1 MFANFELSSG
11 GLVAADVKPKR
22 TRTDQGC
29 LPCRRKKKRCDLAKP
44 VCVRCRKSIG
54 SVVCEWPAHAA
65 SLASEDVGRYQS
77 DLDLDAGR
85 DPIRLSANSGSSSQT
100 TVVLR
105 EKGRSKHGMNT
116 PNTTERVWETPP
128 SPQNSIENCIT
139 ISLPSGVKTVSPY
152 GPRIDVSDNQL
163 IQITTAFDK
172 AIISPDNGSLDQ
184 PASQLCLPLCLQNSS
199 LMHAWLSCGT
209 AFVTRAQ
216 PGGIQKALVHYQQA
230 VKGLATALTETGLTS
245 PEWKVAATLLLHTF
259 EARISLHTMQQSMSP
274 RTDEPASMR
283 VAHLSGAHNLVRV
296 SMMNKAPSS
305 MHQVLLLEAY
315 SFRTVHNRLFQ
326 PFPSLP
332 YDYIEKLFESM
343 CLPGSPRQDMVRQ
356 WRKCPW
362 VGMCAPMFDMG
373 FKLAWLRDRMPLRGK
388 DLIDAISLS
397 TRIMNWRAP
406 VEAPEDLFDVDS
418 GTADTFM
425 MKNLLSAKAWYYGC
439 LFLSHKLLNPSNGP
453 FDPDLIAIS
462 RQSHKVFQQMDL
474 LRGASALLLWPIF
487 LLGTG
492 AVTPADQ
499 TTFSNAIVSC
509 APRAGPGTILRTTQL
524 LNWAWASNTGL
535 EAGFLGSD
543 IILRTDIL
551 RQFFM

>member
-22 TRTDQGC
+22 TRTDLGC
-29 LPCRRKKKRCDLAKP
+29 LPCRRKKKKCDLSRP
-44 VCVRCRKSIG
+44 ICLRCRKSLG
-54 SVVCEWPAHAA
+54 VVACEWPAHAA
-65 SLASEDVGRYQS
+65 PGSSEVARPHQRA
-77 DLDLDAGR
+77 DLNEGH
-85 DPIRLSANSGSSSQT
+85 DPSIRPPNMSGSPSET
-100 TVVLR
+100 IMVVR
-105 EKGRSKHGMNT
+105 EKPGKSTHRAVTSRPSGQ
-116 PNTTERVWETPP
+116 VWQPPP

-139 ISLPSGVKTVSPY
+139 VSLPAGVNKVSP
-152 GPRIDVSDNQL
+152 QL
-163 IQITTAFDK
+163 IQITTAFDT

-230 VKGLATALTETGLTS
+230 VKGLATALSVTGLTS
-245 PEWKVAATLLLHTF
+245 PEWKVATVLLLHTF
-259 EARISLHTMQQSMSP
+259 ESMSP

-283 VAHLSGAHNLVRV
+283 VAHLNGAHNLVRA
-296 SMMNKAPSS
+296 SMMDRPPSS
-305 MHQVLLLEAY
+305 MHELLLLEAY
-315 SFRTVHNRLFQ
+315 SFRAVHNRLFQ
-326 PFPSLP
+326 PFPTLP
-332 YDYIEKLFESM
+332 YDHLERLFAAM
-343 CLPGSPRQDMVRQ
+343 CLPGSPRQDMIIS

-362 VGMCAPMFDMG
+362 VGMCAPLFDMG
-373 FKLAWLRDRMPLRGK
+373 FKLAWLRDRLPLQGE
-388 DLIDAISLS
+388 DLVKAISLS
-397 TRIMNWRAP
+397 NNIHTWKAP
-406 VEAPEDLFDVDS
+406 VEAPEDLFDVES

-425 MKNLLSAKAWYYGC
+425 MKNLLSAKAWWYAC
-439 LFLSHKLLNPSNGP
+439 LLLSHKLLNPTNGP
-453 FDPDLIAIS
+453 FDPDIVSIS
-462 RQSHKVFQQMDL
+462 RQSHKVFQQMAL
-474 LRGASALLLWPIF
+474 LQGASALLLWPIF

-499 TTFSNAIVSC
+499 TAFTNAIVSC

-524 LNWAWASNTGL
+524 LNWAWASDDAL